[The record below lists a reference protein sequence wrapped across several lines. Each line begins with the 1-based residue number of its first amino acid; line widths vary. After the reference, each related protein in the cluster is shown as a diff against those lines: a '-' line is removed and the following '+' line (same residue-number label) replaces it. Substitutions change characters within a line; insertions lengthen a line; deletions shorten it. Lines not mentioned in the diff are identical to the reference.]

1 MCTGEVGAHAAW
13 ETHEAG
19 WQARPGCSDLC
30 PLRVSP
36 ALLIAGVEW
45 RAFSVSQIYSE
56 IESLGSEGPHDYIT
70 SIAVALCPIWVR
82 GIRDAD
88 TEVPRDAESLGP
100 RAYAC
105 FLRGQ
110 ASEFPP
116 SNVSVSRGVC
126 ARVQ

>member
-13 ETHEAG
+13 ETREAG

-36 ALLIAGVEW
+36 ALLIAEVEW
-45 RAFSVSQIYSE
+45 GAFSVSQIYSE
-56 IESLGSEGPHDYIT
+56 IEPLVSESPHDYIT

-82 GIRDAD
+82 GTRDAD

-105 FLRGQ
+105 FLYGTGLRI
-110 ASEFPP
+110 PP
-116 SNVSVSRGVC
+116 GTS
-126 ARVQ
+126 Q